1 MSIINEQNIL
11 GNPDLV
17 TATRPGSDVTIAD
30 YSFRGG
36 LYEKAEHEMMG
47 LARGGSWTQ
56 PTAYAGDV
64 AQAEVE
70 GEASTEE
77 TGVAGEPTQSSP
89 TQYGTQGGA
98 TLTENA
104 TLQTPLT
111 QVAAVIAEE
120 AEPVESVVAPTNTAL
135 RSETIVDDGVQGPV
149 ASGGRFNGYSSN
161 NQYYQNTQ
169 ENNGGGSTT
178 HPAPIENTGIQTML
192 DDGLAPTGAV
202 PSGGSYDAGQGD
214 RPNARGGQRT
224 GAWWSGSRAVTNQQ
238 RSGQS
243 GFGGV

>member
-11 GNPDLV
+11 GNPDLA
-17 TATRPGSDVTIAD
+17 TATRSGSDVTIDD
-30 YSFRGG
+30 YSFGTISG
-36 LYEKAEHEMMG
+36 LYEKVVHEMMG
-47 LARGGSWTQ
+47 NARGGSWTQ
-56 PTAYAGDV
+56 PTAYAGEV

-135 RSETIVDDGVQGPV
+135 RSETIADDGIQGPV
-149 ASGGRFNGYSSN
+149 ASGGRFSGYSAN

-169 ENNGGGSTT
+169 SASGAGATT
-178 HPAPIENTGIQTML
+178 IPAPIENTGIQTML
-192 DDGLAPTGAV
+192 DDGLDPTGAV
-202 PSGGSYDAGQGD
+202 PSNSPGD
-214 RPNARGGQRT
+214 DNPQLRRP
-224 GAWWSGSRAVTNQQ
+224 
-238 RSGQS
+238 
-243 GFGGV
+243 

>member
-11 GNPDLV
+11 GNPDLA
-17 TATRPGSDVTIAD
+17 TATRSGSDVTIAD
-30 YSFRGG
+30 YSFGTISG
-36 LYEKAEHEMMG
+36 LYEKVVHEMMG
-47 LARGGSWTQ
+47 NARGGSWTQ
-56 PTAYAGDV
+56 PTAYAGEV

-70 GEASTEE
+70 GEASAEE

-135 RSETIVDDGVQGPV
+135 RSETITDDGIQGPV
-149 ASGGRFNGYSSN
+149 ASGGRFSGYSAN

-169 ENNGGGSTT
+169 SASGAGSTT
-178 HPAPIENTGIQTML
+178 IPALIESTGLKAVSGDL
-192 DDGLAPTGAV
+192 DPTALVASNSPGDDD
-202 PSGGSYDAGQGD
+202 PGSGDAGEPREETTGQSTGSKNPQAD
-214 RPNARGGQRT
+214 RP
-224 GAWWSGSRAVTNQQ
+224 
-238 RSGQS
+238 
-243 GFGGV
+243 